1 MPERTPLK
9 TGATVGIL
17 GGGQLGR
24 MLALAAAELGL
35 AVHIYSPDP
44 DSPAFDVARAK
55 TLAAWDDEIGLA
67 AFAASVD
74 VVTIEFENVPLATA
88 EFLAARKPFHPGPT
102 ALAIAQDRL
111 AEKNLMTRLGL
122 AVPPF
127 AAINVET
134 DIAPALAQIGLP
146 AVLKTR
152 RLGYDGRGQAVIRAL
167 DDAPAA
173 WRAIGEARAILESF
187 VSFDREVSV
196 LVARAADGSTAAYDV
211 SENRHEHHI
220 LATATVPAAIDTA
233 TAAEAVAIGQAIA
246 EDLAY
251 VGVLTVELFAV
262 TTLDGTKL
270 LVNEIAPRVH
280 NSFHW
285 TEDAC
290 LVSQFEQHIRAVAGW
305 PLGSTDRHSD
315 AVMTNLLGADIERA
329 SAVAAEPNVAVHVY
343 GKKEARPGRKMGHF
357 TRISPRS
364 G

>member
-1 MPERTPLK
+1 MPEPKTLT

-35 AVHIYSPDP
+35 ATHIYSPDK

-55 TLAAWDDEIGLA
+55 TLAAWDDEIALA

-74 VVTIEFENVPLATA
+74 VITLEFENVPVATA
-88 EFLAARKPFHPGPT
+88 EFLAARKPFHPGPN
-102 ALAIAQDRL
+102 ALAVAQDRL

-127 AAINVET
+127 AAINAEA
-134 DIAPALAQIGLP
+134 DIVPALAGIGLP
-146 AVLKTR
+146 AVVKTR
-152 RLGYDGRGQAVIRAL
+152 RLGYDGRGQAVIRSAE
-167 DDAPAA
+167 DASQA
-173 WRAIGEARAILESF
+173 WKAIGGARAILESF
-187 VSFDREVSV
+187 VAFEREVSV
-196 LVARAADGSTAAYDV
+196 LVARAADGATAAYEV

-220 LATATVPAAIDTA
+220 LATASVPAAIDA
-233 TAAEAVAIGQAIA
+233 STAAAAGAIGRAIA

-251 VGVLTVELFAV
+251 VGVLAVELFAV
-262 TTLDGTKL
+262 ASPGGTKL

-285 TEDAC
+285 TQDAC
-290 LVSQFEQHIRAVAGW
+290 LVSQFEQHIRAIAGW
-305 PLGSTDRHSD
+305 PLGSTARHSD
-315 AVMTNLLGADIERA
+315 AVTTNLLGADINRA
-329 SAVAAEPNVAVHVY
+329 AALAAEPDIAVHVY

-357 TRISPRS
+357 TRLSPRS
-364 G
+364 

>member
-35 AVHIYSPDP
+35 AAHIYSPDA
-44 DSPAFDVARAK
+44 DSPAFDVSRQK
-55 TLAAWDDEIGLA
+55 TLAAWDDEIALA

-74 VVTIEFENVPLATA
+74 VITLEFENVPVATA
-88 EFLAARKPFHPGPT
+88 EFLAARKPFHPGPA
-102 ALAIAQDRL
+102 ALAVAQDRL

-127 AAINVET
+127 AAINAAA
-134 DIAPALAQIGLP
+134 DIVPALAETGLP

-152 RLGYDGRGQAVIRAL
+152 RLGYDGRGQAVIRSAE
-167 DDAPAA
+167 DVSKA
-173 WRAIGEARAILESF
+173 WKAIGEARAILESF
-187 VSFDREVSV
+187 VPFEREVSV
-196 LVARAADGSTAAYDV
+196 LVARAGGGATAAYDV
-211 SENRHEHHI
+211 SENRHDHHI
-220 LATATVPAAIDTA
+220 LATATVPAAIDEA
-233 TAAEAVAIGQAIA
+233 TAAEAVAIGRAIA

-251 VGVLTVELFAV
+251 VGVLAVELFAV
-262 TTLDGTKL
+262 PSPGGTRL

-285 TEDAC
+285 TQDAC

-305 PLGSTDRHSD
+305 PLGGTSRHSN
-315 AVMTNLLGADIERA
+315 AVTTNLLGADIDA
-329 SAVAAEPNVAVHVY
+329 AAALAAEPDVAVHVY
-343 GKKEARPGRKMGHF
+343 GKKEARPARKMGHF
-357 TRISPRS
+357 TRVTPRS
-364 G
+364 